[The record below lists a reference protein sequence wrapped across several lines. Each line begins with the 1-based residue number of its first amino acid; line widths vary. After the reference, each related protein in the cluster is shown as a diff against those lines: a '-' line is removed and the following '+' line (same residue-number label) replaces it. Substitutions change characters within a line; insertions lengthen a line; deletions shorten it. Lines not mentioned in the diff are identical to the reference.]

1 VHPLLSERRALLAY
15 LLFWAG
21 LSVVP
26 GVLLASTTTLGA
38 LLLCGACSVG
48 FALYTLPTF
57 YLCRALPPLPGN
69 VWRLASSHGVAAL
82 LWSIVFVLSL
92 KLTGEVLGLIP
103 AWAAL
108 PLDVDRAEGALF
120 GVGALFYLLV
130 ATFHYV
136 LAGLDQRRGAAER
149 EGALALSAQRAELSA
164 LRAQVHP
171 HFLFNSLNTVNAL
184 IGYDPAK
191 AREACVLLAEY
202 LRGTL
207 RAQDHALV
215 TLEAEWALCERY
227 LKVETLRL
235 GERLRV
241 ELELADDARPCLIP
255 SLLLQPLVENA
266 MTHGISRADEPLP
279 LRVRA
284 RRRDE
289 RLLLELENG
298 CDPSATRRDGGVGL
312 ANVRARLFAHY
323 SGDAALRVERDATHF
338 RVLID
343 APARFAEQG
352 SRAARA
358 EPGQEVP

>member
-1 VHPLLSERRALLAY
+1 VHPLLSERRSLAAY
-15 LLFWAG
+15 VLFWAG

-38 LLLCGACSVG
+38 LILCGACSMA

-57 YLCRALPPLPGN
+57 YLCRALPPVPGN
-69 VWRLASSHGVAAL
+69 GWRLATSHAMAGA
-82 LWSIVFVLSL
+82 LWSVAFVLTL
-92 KLTGEVLGLIP
+92 KLTSEVLGLLP
-103 AWAAL
+103 AWQAL
-108 PLDVDRAEGALF
+108 PLEVDRAEGALF

-136 LAGLDQRRGAAER
+136 LAGLEQRRDAVER
-149 EGALALSAQRAELSA
+149 AGALALSAQRAELSA

-184 IGYDPAK
+184 IGYDPEK
-191 AREACVLLAEY
+191 AREACLLLAEY

-215 TLEAEWALCERY
+215 SLEAEWALCERY
-227 LKVETLRL
+227 LKVEALRL
-235 GERLRV
+235 GERLRI
-241 ELELADDARPCLIP
+241 ELELSADARLCLVP

-266 MTHGISRADEPLP
+266 MTHGIARVDEPLP

-284 RRRDE
+284 RRDAD

-298 CDPSATRRDGGVGL
+298 CDPAAPRRDGGVGL

-323 SGDAALRVERDATHF
+323 ESDATLRIEQAAGHF

-343 APARFAEQG
+343 LPARWE
-352 SRAARA
+352 AA
-358 EPGQEVP
+358 

>member
-1 VHPLLSERRALLAY
+1 VHPLLSERRSLAAY
-15 LLFWAG
+15 LLFFAG

-26 GVLLASTTTLGA
+26 GVALASATTLGA

-48 FALYTLPTF
+48 FALVTLPTF

-69 VWRLASSHGVAAL
+69 GWRLASSHAVAAVVWSVVFL
-82 LWSIVFVLSL
+82 LLL
-92 KLTGEVLGLIP
+92 KLTAEVLALVP
-103 AWAAL
+103 AWQAL
-108 PLDVDRAEGALF
+108 PLDVARTEWALL

-136 LAGLDQRRGAAER
+136 LAGLDQRRDAVER
-149 EGALALSAQRAELSA
+149 EGALALSAQRAELAA

-207 RAQDHALV
+207 RAQEHALV
-215 TLEAEWALCERY
+215 SLENEWALCERY
-227 LKVETLRL
+227 LKVEALRL
-235 GERLRV
+235 GDRLNV
-241 ELELADDARPCLIP
+241 DVALDADARPCLVP

-266 MTHGISRADEPLP
+266 MTHGIARVDEPEP

-284 RRRDE
+284 RCDGD
-289 RLLLELENG
+289 RLAIELENG
-298 CDPSATRRDGGVGL
+298 LDPAPPRRDGGVGL

-323 SGDAALRVERDATHF
+323 AGDASLRIERDPGHF

-343 APARFAEQG
+343 VPARLPE
-352 SRAARA
+352 ARSQA
-358 EPGQEVP
+358 TPAGASLEAP